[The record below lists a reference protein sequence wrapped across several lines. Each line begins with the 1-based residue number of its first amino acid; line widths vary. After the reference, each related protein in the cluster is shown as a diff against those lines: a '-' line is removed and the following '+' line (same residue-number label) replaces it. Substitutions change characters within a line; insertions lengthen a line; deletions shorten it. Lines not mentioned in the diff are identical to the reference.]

1 MRKYICVSLISALLA
16 GGCISGTGSYRS
28 SYDFSSIDKIA
39 IVAVEG
45 EVKSESSQNQIA
57 NFFAMELLDKGYSPI
72 MLSQVR
78 AKTRAIMEDLE
89 VDLTQPEAYADLGK
103 ALNVPAIL
111 VVDIPYCNEEIFI
124 NAQLIDV
131 RDGSILWMDRKSG
144 KTGRSN
150 VDDYLY
156 GYYPGGN
163 NGFMMD
169 PLLMFAEPPDMDQEQ
184 PDRGLT
190 PNEAEK
196 IEKVVSRVCRSLP
209 SPIRQ
214 VVEDW

>member
-1 MRKYICVSLISALLA
+1 MRKYIFVSLIAALLA

-45 EVKSESSQNQIA
+45 EVTSEQTQNQIA

-78 AKTRAIMEDLE
+78 AKTRAIMEELE
-89 VDLTQPEAYADLGK
+89 IDLTKPEAYTDLGK

-111 VVDIPYCNEEIFI
+111 VVDIPYYNEDIFI

-144 KTGRSN
+144 KTGRSTA
-150 VDDYLY
+150 DDYIY
-156 GYYPGGN
+156 GFYPSGE

-169 PLLMFAEPPDMDQEQ
+169 PSLMFTEPPQMEKEQ
-184 PDRGLT
+184 PERGLT
-190 PNEAEK
+190 PNEADK

-209 SPIRQ
+209 SPMKR
-214 VVEDW
+214 VTEDW

>member
-1 MRKYICVSLISALLA
+1 MRKYIYVSLISALLA

-28 SYDFSSIDKIA
+28 SYDFSSIDKVA

-45 EVKSESSQNQIA
+45 EVTSESSQNDIA
-57 NFFAMELLDKGYSPI
+57 YFFAMELLDKGYSPI

-78 AKTRAIMEDLE
+78 AKTRAIMEELQ

-111 VVDIPYCNEEIFI
+111 VVDIPYYNEEISI
-124 NAQLIDV
+124 TARLIDV

-144 KTGRSN
+144 KTGRSPL
-150 VDDYLY
+150 DDYLY
-156 GYYPGGN
+156 GYYPGGD
-163 NGFMMD
+163 NGFIMD
-169 PLLMFAEPPDMDQEQ
+169 PLLMFEPPAMDQEQ
-184 PDRGLT
+184 PERSLT
-190 PNEAEK
+190 SNEADK

-209 SPIRQ
+209 SPLKQ
-214 VVEDW
+214 VAEDW

>member
-1 MRKYICVSLISALLA
+1 MRKYFYISLITALLA

-28 SYDFSSIDKIA
+28 SYDFSSISKIA

-45 EVKSESSQNQIA
+45 EVTSEPTQNQIA

-78 AKTRAIMEDLE
+78 AKTRAIMEELAI
-89 VDLTQPEAYADLGK
+89 DLTQPEAYTDLGK

-111 VVDIPYCNEEIFI
+111 VVDIPYYNEEIFI
-124 NAQLIDV
+124 TAQLIDV

-144 KTGRSN
+144 KTGHSSN
-150 VDDYLY
+150 DYAY
-156 GYYPGGN
+156 GFGG

-169 PLLMFAEPPDMDQEQ
+169 PSLMFTEPSQMDKEQ

-190 PNEAEK
+190 PKEADK
-196 IEKVVSRVCRSLP
+196 IEKVVSRICRSLP
-209 SPIRQ
+209 SPIKR
-214 VVEDW
+214 VTEDW

>member
-1 MRKYICVSLISALLA
+1 MRKYFYISLISALLA

-28 SYDFSSIDKIA
+28 SYDFSSIGKIA

-45 EVKSESSQNQIA
+45 QVTSEQTQNQIA

-78 AKTRAIMEDLE
+78 AKTRAIMEELDI
-89 VDLTQPEAYADLGK
+89 DLTQPEAYTDLGK

-111 VVDIPYCNEEIFI
+111 IIDIPYYNEEIFI
-124 NAQLIDV
+124 SAQLIDV

-144 KTGRSN
+144 KTGKSPA
-150 VDDYLY
+150 DDYLY
-156 GYYPGGN
+156 GFGG

-169 PLLMFAEPPDMDQEQ
+169 PSLMFTEPPQMDREQ
-184 PDRGLT
+184 PERGLT
-190 PNEAEK
+190 PKEADK
-196 IEKVVSRVCRSLP
+196 IEKVVSKICRSMP
-209 SPIRQ
+209 SPIKR
-214 VVEDW
+214 VTEDW

>member
-1 MRKYICVSLISALLA
+1 MRKYIYVSLISALLA
-16 GGCISGTGSYRS
+16 GGCISKTGSYRS
-28 SYDFSSIDKIA
+28 SYDFSSIGKIA

-45 EVKSESSQNQIA
+45 EVTSEATQNQIA

-78 AKTRAIMEDLE
+78 AKTRAIMEDLN
-89 VDLTQPEAYADLGK
+89 VDLTQPEAYTDLGK

-111 VVDIPYCNEEIFI
+111 VIDIPYYNEEIFI

-131 RDGSILWMDRKSG
+131 QDGSILWMDRKSG
-144 KTGRSN
+144 KTGRSPA
-150 VDDYLY
+150 DEYAY
-156 GYYPGGN
+156 GFYSGDN

-169 PLLMFAEPPDMDQEQ
+169 PSLMFTEPPQMENEQ
-184 PDRGLT
+184 SERGLT
-190 PNEAEK
+190 PNEADK

-209 SPIRQ
+209 SPVKQITK
-214 VVEDW
+214 DW